1 MVLKKNCKEIEY
13 IMYRLR
19 IIGDPILRE
28 KTKPVTEFDKDL
40 QSTVDK
46 MIKMMHKEDGIGL
59 AAPQVGLMDSIL
71 VVDIS
76 PIEEEEQPR
85 AFINP
90 QIVASDGESVIE
102 EGCLSVPGVR
112 EDVRRPEK
120 ITLQYQDT
128 EGKVHNDEYDGWLS
142 RVIQH
147 EIDHL
152 NGKLFVDYLSPM
164 KRQMLVT
171 QGMIPEVF

>member
-1 MVLKKNCKEIEY
+1 
-13 IMYRLR
+13 MYRLR

-28 KTKPVTEFDKDL
+28 KTKPVTEFGKDL
-40 QSTVDK
+40 QSTVEK

-85 AFINP
+85 AFVNP
-90 QIVASDGESVIE
+90 QIVDSDGESVVE

-112 EDVRRPEK
+112 EDVRRPDK
-120 ITLQYQDT
+120 IMLQYQDT
-128 EGKVHNDEYDGWLS
+128 EGAVHNDEYDGWLS

-152 NGKLFVDYLSPM
+152 LGRLFVDYLSPM
-164 KRQMLVT
+164 KRQMLVS